1 MSDSE
6 QGEVEVAPAHTD
18 VRAEYSRA
26 DLALVIGLG
35 AVAIIAG
42 TVLGLIYT
50 T

>member
-35 AVAIIAG
+35 AVAIITG
-42 TVLGLIYT
+42 TVLGLVFT